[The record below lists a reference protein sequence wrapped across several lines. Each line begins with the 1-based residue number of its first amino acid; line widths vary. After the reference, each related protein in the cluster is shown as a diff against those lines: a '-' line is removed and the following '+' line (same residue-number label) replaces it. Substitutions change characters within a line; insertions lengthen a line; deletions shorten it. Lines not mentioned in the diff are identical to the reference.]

1 MWEELTEMSDVSRE
15 DLRGLLKRPLGCCGY
30 VLIDEQ
36 ADHQREELREMRH
49 DREGFEACP
58 TPPGTKLKP
67 LDEGAEMQHLADFNL
82 GDLVGPS
89 PDGYPPEVVAHL
101 GRDTVT
107 AAEIAQFEG
116 ADVFRADADRL
127 VLVAGPGEDDEY
139 YVTVDDY
146 QAELRRLF
154 AVDDREGI

>member
-67 LDEGAEMQHLADFNL
+67 LDQGAESVVTQWRRYSWGGWWRYIGTKAVSCTLSAYQPY
-82 GDLVGPS
+82 GTWWCWKVTV
-89 PDGYPPEVVAHL
+89 PPEQDYAVGGNAS
-101 GRDTVT
+101 T
-107 AAEIAQFEG
+107 AGEAKQAATEAGYALLKRLEEG
-116 ADVFRADADRL
+116 SA
-127 VLVAGPGEDDEY
+127 
-139 YVTVDDY
+139 
-146 QAELRRLF
+146 
-154 AVDDREGI
+154 